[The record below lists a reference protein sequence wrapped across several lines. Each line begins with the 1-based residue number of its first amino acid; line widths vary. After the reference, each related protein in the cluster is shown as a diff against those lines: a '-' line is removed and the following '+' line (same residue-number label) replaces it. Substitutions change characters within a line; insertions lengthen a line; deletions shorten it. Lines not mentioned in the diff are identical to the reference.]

1 MVGKRAR
8 STLPIVNTLPIT
20 ARARVKAFALGSA
33 TWPRERGRPL
43 EEPPR
48 QLFNY
53 LRATNLEVGLLLHF
67 GPKAKYF
74 RIVSTNKQSHPLNP
88 LNPQNL
94 FNPSS

>member
-43 EEPPR
+43 EEPGIHVEGSTG
-48 QLFNY
+48 FG
-53 LRATNLEVGLLLHF
+53 GLTGSGGSIYGGQDPGGGALM
-67 GPKAKYF
+67 
-74 RIVSTNKQSHPLNP
+74 T
-88 LNPQNL
+88 
-94 FNPSS
+94 